1 MPVLTTARP
10 TRLFASTPRA
20 AQAALDMEL
29 RTPLLGAFCAKA
41 ERALARDSA
50 SAVASAAVA
59 LAPIIAALCACDA
72 PATAPSGRAHS
83 APTAPTTRAVMSAGA
98 PSLQIASGEKST
110 GPEWAE
116 GVHVLMVLAK
126 RSMIGSLQMDAP
138 AAPGTLA
145 LASECLAALARLL
158 EPYTTGGSRNL
169 TNLTNLTN
177 PTNLT
182 NLTNP
187 STWAPES
194 AAPTTAPEWSVA
206 VLYEL
211 LIDRIRPAARLEPP
225 PPSLPAVV
233 AAMAPLWAAM
243 ASLSFDTSQQPLIT
257 LAIPWL
263 LPPPTPPSL
272 PPPVP
277 LAPPPP
283 AGSASLAVVA
293 CRLLPLLLSTLVH
306 SHASIPLD
314 QSFAQHLLALCLAGH
329 PPADGAVLGTPADGA
344 PNVPAEDLERTK
356 LESESEMRLRAL
368 CVFFNK
374 WASAEALE
382 MALATSLVAA
392 KAGDVSALRAWLWL
406 GRAAVCRGGRY
417 ASTVP
422 QALVGLLTAPS
433 ASLAPAALHSW
444 LQRAAEGVSVLM
456 AAPAPD
462 LRKASGARTAP
473 LLSQRLYVA
482 LAPAL
487 RTALDRMPPDV
498 HAPTTALGAAERTA
512 RLDASSWALLDALT
526 LCLVHAPPAT
536 LFAEPT
542 SAVPYLVAWLRE
554 AGTELGED
562 VTPSTAAAGLPTAVP
577 TATRWQR
584 LPRVLQLACQLL
596 VQLPPSAAEPLSQLL
611 PALTAL
617 LQVGEPLSLG
627 AQVDTLEA
635 ALECLSAACVLPPH
649 CLVPHKK
656 RVLRALMPALDHH
669 KRRVRHAAR
678 LCASQ
683 WHLTVLFTVGPR

>member
-1 MPVLTTARP
+1 M
-10 TRLFASTPRA
+10 
-20 AQAALDMEL
+20 
-29 RTPLLGAFCAKA
+29 
-41 ERALARDSA
+41 
-50 SAVASAAVA
+50 
-59 LAPIIAALCACDA
+59 
-72 PATAPSGRAHS
+72 
-83 APTAPTTRAVMSAGA
+83 
-98 PSLQIASGEKST
+98 
-110 GPEWAE
+110 
-116 GVHVLMVLAK
+116 
-126 RSMIGSLQMDAP
+126 
-138 AAPGTLA
+138 
-145 LASECLAALARLL
+145 
-158 EPYTTGGSRNL
+158 
-169 TNLTNLTN
+169 
-177 PTNLT
+177 
-182 NLTNP
+182 
-187 STWAPES
+187 
-194 AAPTTAPEWSVA
+194 
-206 VLYEL
+206 
-211 LIDRIRPAARLEPP
+211 
-225 PPSLPAVV
+225 
-233 AAMAPLWAAM
+233 
-243 ASLSFDTSQQPLIT
+243 
-257 LAIPWL
+257 
-263 LPPPTPPSL
+263 
-272 PPPVP
+272 
-277 LAPPPP
+277 
-283 AGSASLAVVA
+283 
-293 CRLLPLLLSTLVH
+293 
-306 SHASIPLD
+306 
-314 QSFAQHLLALCLAGH
+314 
-329 PPADGAVLGTPADGA
+329 
-344 PNVPAEDLERTK
+344 
-356 LESESEMRLRAL
+356 
-368 CVFFNK
+368 
-374 WASAEALE
+374 
-382 MALATSLVAA
+382 
-392 KAGDVSALRAWLWL
+392 
-406 GRAAVCRGGRY
+406 
-417 ASTVP
+417 P

-482 LAPAL
+482 LGPAL
-487 RTALDRMPPDV
+487 RTALDQTKPPEE
-498 HAPTTALGAAERTA
+498 HAPTTALTAAERPT

-683 WHLTVLFTVGPR
+683 WHLTVLSTVGTR

>member
-1 MPVLTTARP
+1 MIATDGLLCMPVLTTARP

-59 LAPIIAALCACDA
+59 LAPIVAALCACDA

-126 RSMIGSLQMDAP
+126 RSMIGTLQTDAP

-145 LASECLAALARLL
+145 LASACLAALARLL
-158 EPYTTGGSRNL
+158 EPYTTGGSR
-169 TNLTNLTN
+169 
-177 PTNLT
+177 NLT

-243 ASLSFDTSQQPLIT
+243 ASLPFDASQQPLIT

-272 PPPVP
+272 PPLMP

-392 KAGDVSALRAWLWL
+392 KAGDVPALRAWLWL

-487 RTALDRMPPDV
+487 RTALDQTKPPEE
-498 HAPTTALGAAERTA
+498 HAPTTALTAAERPT

-617 LQVGEPLSLG
+617 LRVGEPLSLG

-683 WHLTVLFTVGPR
+683 WHLTVLSTVGTR

>member
-1 MPVLTTARP
+1 MA
-10 TRLFASTPRA
+10 
-20 AQAALDMEL
+20 
-29 RTPLLGAFCAKA
+29 
-41 ERALARDSA
+41 
-50 SAVASAAVA
+50 
-59 LAPIIAALCACDA
+59 
-72 PATAPSGRAHS
+72 
-83 APTAPTTRAVMSAGA
+83 RAVMSAGA
-98 PSLQIASGEKST
+98 PSLQVASGEKSA

-116 GVHVLMVLAK
+116 GVHVLMVIAK
-126 RSMIGSLQMDAP
+126 RSVIASLRTDAP

-145 LASECLAALARLL
+145 LASACLAALAQLL
-158 EPYTTGGSRNL
+158 GPYTTGGARNL
-169 TNLTNLTN
+169 TNPTNPTN

-182 NLTNP
+182 NP
-187 STWAPES
+187 SHLDPVTDAP
-194 AAPTTAPEWSVA
+194 ATAPEWSVA

-243 ASLSFDTSQQPLIT
+243 ASLPRDASQQPLLS

-263 LPPPTPPSL
+263 LPPPTPPPPPSL
-272 PPPVP
+272 PPPPP
-277 LAPPPP
+277 LPP
-283 AGSASLAVVA
+283 AASASPAVVA
-293 CRLLPLLLSTLVH
+293 CRLLPLLLCSLVH
-306 SHASIPLD
+306 SPASIPLD
-314 QSFAQHLLALCLAGH
+314 QSFAEPLLALCLAGRAA
-329 PPADGAVLGTPADGA
+329 ADGASNAL
-344 PNVPAEDLERTK
+344 AEDLEVTK
-356 LESESEMRLRAL
+356 LEAEAEVRLRAL

-374 WASAEALE
+374 WASAEALDT
-382 MALATSLVAA
+382 ALATTLAAA
-392 KAGDVSALRAWLWL
+392 KVGDVHALRTWLWL

-422 QALVGLLTAPS
+422 QALVGLLTAPPT
-433 ASLAPAALHSW
+433 ALAPSALHSW
-444 LQRAAEGVSVLM
+444 LLRAADGVGVLM
-456 AAPAPD
+456 ADPAPD

-487 RTALDRMPPDV
+487 RTAFDRTPPDV
-498 HAPTTALGAAERTA
+498 HAPTTALGAAEMTA

-554 AGTELGED
+554 AGTELGQEAP
-562 VTPSTAAAGLPTAVP
+562 TSAAAAAGFPTAVPP

-584 LPRVLQLACQLL
+584 LPRVLRLACQLL
-596 VQLPPSAAEPLSQLL
+596 VLLPPSAAEPLGELL

-617 LQVGEPLSLG
+617 LRVGEPLSLG
-627 AQVDTLEA
+627 AQIETLEA